1 MLIDPVGRSRWAVTG
16 PDQKNASRHAP
27 QGLPLAA
34 QPALMDPQRRKA
46 IQHALLSLA
55 DGDRTAMP
63 PLVEQLWPV
72 LLSYAER
79 GLRDA
84 QAAEDVAQ
92 EVLFRIS
99 SRISELDRS
108 RDPLSWAFGIATFE
122 IMSQRKRQQ
131 RRREMLVGEAVP
143 ESTAT
148 TPSVEDAVIQAELHA
163 ALADALGQLSADDVE
178 QLGLVGSGRLGPAT
192 PAMRKRRQRALDR
205 LRTIWRSIYGQS

>member
-1 MLIDPVGRSRWAVTG
+1 
-16 PDQKNASRHAP
+16 
-27 QGLPLAA
+27 
-34 QPALMDPQRRKA
+34 MDPQRRKA
-46 IQHALLSLA
+46 IQHAILRLA

-63 PLVEQLWPV
+63 LLVDQLWPV

-84 QAAEDVAQ
+84 QVAEDVAQ

-122 IMSQRKRQQ
+122 IMTQRKRRL
-131 RRREMLVGEAVP
+131 RRRETLVGAMP
-143 ESTAT
+143 DSSASAQ
-148 TPSVEDAVIQAELHA
+148 SVEDAVIQAEVHA
-163 ALADALGQLSADDVE
+163 ALTEAIGQLSAEDVE
-178 QLGLVGSGRLGPAT
+178 QLGLLEPARVGPAS

-205 LRTIWRSIYGQS
+205 LRTIWRNIYGQS

>member
-1 MLIDPVGRSRWAVTG
+1 M
-16 PDQKNASRHAP
+16 
-27 QGLPLAA
+27 GLRLAA
-34 QPALMDPQRRKA
+34 QPASMDPQRRKA
-46 IQHALLSLA
+46 IQHAILRLA

-99 SRISELDRS
+99 SRISELDRT

-122 IMSQRKRQQ
+122 IMTQRKRRQ
-131 RRREMLVGEAVP
+131 RRRETLVADAMP
-143 ESTAT
+143 DPAASAQ
-148 TPSVEDAVIQAELHA
+148 SIEDAVIQAELHA
-163 ALADALGQLSADDVE
+163 ALTEALGHLSPEDAA
-178 QLGLVGSGRLGPAT
+178 QLGLLEPVPMGPAT
-192 PAMRKRRQRALDR
+192 PAMRKRRQRALNR
-205 LRTIWRSIYGQS
+205 LRTIWRNIYGQS

>member
-1 MLIDPVGRSRWAVTG
+1 
-16 PDQKNASRHAP
+16 
-27 QGLPLAA
+27 
-34 QPALMDPQRRKA
+34 MDLEGRKA
-46 IQHALLSLA
+46 IQGAILRLA

-63 PLVEQLWPV
+63 DLVEQLWPV

-99 SRISELDRS
+99 SRISELDRT

-122 IMSQRKRQQ
+122 IMTQRKRRQ
-131 RRREMLVGEAVP
+131 RRRETLVGDAMP
-143 ESTAT
+143 DSPAAAQ
-148 TPSVEDAVIQAELHA
+148 SVEDAVIQAEVQA
-163 ALADALGQLSADDVE
+163 ALSEALGQLSPDDVE
-178 QLGLVGSGRLGPAT
+178 QLGLNGPTRLGPAT

-205 LRTIWRSIYGQS
+205 LRTIWRNIYGQS